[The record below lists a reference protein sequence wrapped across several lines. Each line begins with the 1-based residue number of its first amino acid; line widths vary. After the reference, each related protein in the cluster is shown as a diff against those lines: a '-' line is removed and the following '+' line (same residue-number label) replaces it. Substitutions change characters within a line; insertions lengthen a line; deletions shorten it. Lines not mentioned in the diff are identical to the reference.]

1 MATPGFVVHGKGNPA
16 SMNSAS
22 HGAGRAM
29 SRTATK
35 NSFTW
40 SEAKKFLAER
50 DVVLISAGLDEVPM
64 GYKDIHKVMAAQ
76 KDLVEVI
83 ARFDPKLVKMA
94 PEEQPRG
101 KRNRRNRQR

>member
-1 MATPGFVVHGKGNPA
+1 MATPGYICRGRGCAK

-40 SEAKKFLAER
+40 SQAKKLLAER

-64 GYKDIHKVMAAQ
+64 GYKDIETVMAAQ
-76 KDLVEVI
+76 RELVDIV

-94 PEEQPRG
+94 PGSERPED
-101 KRNRRNRQR
+101 